1 MEFFNKLLTILGRL
15 TLSEGLDDQSEV
27 KESQKDNV
35 EFIEAREDAAEAF
48 ASAEEPL
55 DLVALAVHGVIILP
69 GIQAIVAGRNHRE
82 EAKVQSQLERLVVR
96 IGTVQDEIQ
105 RGGQRSDAAQQLAA
119 FDRVGG
125 LARRESNGDG
135 RSSIRGNQ
143 MHLGGP
149 SAAGFSDGL
158 GSVLFNAPMPSGCTL
173 TVVESSLTASILR
186 SEEHTSELQ
195 SRL

>member
-1 MEFFNKLLTILGRL
+1 ML

-27 KESQKDNV
+27 KESQKDNG

-48 ASAEEPL
+48 ESAEEPL

-69 GIQAIVAGRNHRE
+69 GIQAIALGRNDRE
-82 EAKVQSQLERLVVR
+82 VAEIQSQLERLVVL
-96 IGTVQDEIQ
+96 IGTVQDEMQ

-125 LARRESNGDG
+125 LARRESKGYG
-135 RSSIRGNQ
+135 GSSIRGHQ

-158 GSVLFNAPMPSGCTL
+158 GSVFLKRPCHRDAP
-173 TVVESSLTASILR
+173 
-186 SEEHTSELQ
+186 
-195 SRL
+195 